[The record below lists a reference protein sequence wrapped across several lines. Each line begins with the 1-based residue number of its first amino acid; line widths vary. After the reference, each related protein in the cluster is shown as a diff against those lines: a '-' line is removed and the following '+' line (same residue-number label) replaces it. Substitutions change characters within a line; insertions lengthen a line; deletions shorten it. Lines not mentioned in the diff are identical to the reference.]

1 MAVYGPTTEIQ
12 EKLEMLVD
20 EDKEVQHKLNEE
32 EYTNFSLNHMMT
44 RMKKDFIAS
53 KIKTSGNENALKN
66 RKSVIDFEGSKSRK
80 TKEDR
85 LQSRTTFINLMKNIE
100 SEQRNRQEIIQEL
113 QTCITLKE
121 ASIQKRLER
130 QRRNLEIAEAAA
142 NENKD
147 SNEIQLREK
156 LLVQKLWDV
165 YLRKKMDMEMAKS
178 NKINDAYRQIKTDT
192 VVSDV

>member
-1 MAVYGPTTEIQ
+1 
-12 EKLEMLVD
+12 
-20 EDKEVQHKLNEE
+20 
-32 EYTNFSLNHMMT
+32 
-44 RMKKDFIAS
+44 
-53 KIKTSGNENALKN
+53 
-66 RKSVIDFEGSKSRK
+66 
-80 TKEDR
+80 
-85 LQSRTTFINLMKNIE
+85 
-100 SEQRNRQEIIQEL
+100 
-113 QTCITLKE
+113 
-121 ASIQKRLER
+121 LER

>member
-44 RMKKDFIAS
+44 RTKKDFIAS